1 MYCSQCG
8 CQLPD
13 NSNFCSSCGYK
24 INSVISIVPQKDG
37 AISILSVSKG
47 NLILYL
53 AWWSLAA
60 LACLIFIWV
69 DNESI
74 LPALFVL
81 PIYVGIPLIVYTI
94 FRKKE
99 KDKDKDKKQSNNCD
113 IPKDEPHLSASIKF
127 ESKPNEM
134 PLLDFANEFGKMQVC
149 KTADKNGRIHSKCI
163 FTKVT
168 EVTFAESLGELT
180 ACEISENK
188 QQLVVS
194 KTAEG
199 QYELTLKRGTTLNK
213 ATDSE
218 LPPPVDKISE

>member
-24 INSVISIVPQKDG
+24 INSVIPNVPKENRS
-37 AISILSVSKG
+37 ISILPVSKG

-94 FRKKE
+94 FRR
-99 KDKDKDKKQSNNCD
+99 KDKNKKLSNNCD
-113 IPKDEPHLSASIKF
+113 IPNDESHLSASIKL

-149 KTADKNGRIHSKCI
+149 KAADKNGRIHSKCI

-168 EVTFAESLGELT
+168 EVTFAYSLGELT
-180 ACEISENK
+180 ASEISENK
-188 QQLVVS
+188 QKLVVS
-194 KTAEG
+194 KTTDG
-199 QYELTLKRGTTLNK
+199 QYELRLKSGSTLNK
-213 ATDSE
+213 TADSE